1 MAKIRKMLGGIDSPY
16 IISLMRI
23 IETQS
28 KETLISW
35 SVKYALENI
44 MPIYEEAYPEDTR
57 LENALKAAS
66 DYLSGTMKLADAKKL
81 VREAQNAA
89 KEAEGN
95 PVAQAAARAC
105 SQAAATITTITNTL
119 AVAFYGSAAIA
130 YHRVGLQANP
140 EDYDEI
146 AAEVCNKYEAELHKV
161 AVKNELYP
169 AKINWNC

>member
-1 MAKIRKMLGGIDSPY
+1 MAKLRKMLGSIDSPY

-35 SVKYALENI
+35 AIKYAHENI
-44 MPIYEEAYPEDTR
+44 LPIYEEAYPEDTR
-57 LENALKAAS
+57 LENALKAAK
-66 DYLSGTMKLADAKKL
+66 DYLAGTMKLADAKKL

-89 KEAEGN
+89 KEIEIN
-95 PVAQAAARAC
+95 PIAQAAARAC
-105 SQAAATITTITNTL
+105 AQAAATITTITNTL

-130 YHRVGLQANP
+130 YHRVGL
-140 EDYDEI
+140 ESTYEVYDKI
-146 AAEVCNKYEAELHKV
+146 AAEVFTKYEAELRKI
-161 AVKNELYP
+161 AIENEPNP